1 MKKCLAFILI
11 LTLVLC
17 ACSKTEYLNR
27 VEKEGG
33 SGFVM
38 ESYTDETMTT
48 LTGFESYDADGNLQI
63 KVAHS
68 FDKNGNRTETVQYDK
83 DLNVEQTISYTY
95 DENGNNTVV
104 SWKDQNGKETNRR
117 EMDYAADGVITE
129 SRTYRGDWLES
140 KTEFETDGTETEY
153 GARDCITT
161 EYLADGTIS
170 GYSTNEYDQS
180 GYQTYK
186 EYTPDWVIQYCRQ
199 YTPDGAVET
208 HYDENGNVVE

>member
-1 MKKCLAFILI
+1 MKKIFAIALALA
-11 LTLVLC
+11 LLLC

-33 SGFVM
+33 RGFVM

-83 DLNVEQTISYTY
+83 NLNVEQTINYTY

-117 EMDYAADGVITE
+117 EMDYTADGVVTE
-129 SRTYRGDWLES
+129 SRTYIGDRMDS
-140 KTEFETDGTETEY
+140 KTEFEKDGLSSTVTNYNPDGTV
-153 GARDCITT
+153 
-161 EYLADGTIS
+161 S
-170 GYSTNEYDQS
+170 GYATNEYDQS